1 LIDAVFKKYLI
12 IVSIIFTITF
22 VLSIFVFPSIYQIHT
37 PKDKDTVRI
46 LSITPPLDF
55 FKTLMIN
62 NIIASFII
70 VMCGVTGLE
79 AIPII
84 FMVYN
89 AFYLGEL
96 IAIVNK
102 PDTYMMIYAMVPHA
116 IIELPT
122 LILATTFGCYL
133 AYKMREVTKSRHIM
147 EYLRNKNTQV
157 NPTVMKYGIKRY
169 FTFIFP
175 LILLG
180 CIVESGISLYI
191 LRYIFNGS

>member
-1 LIDAVFKKYLI
+1 MIDNIFKKYLF

-22 VLSIFVFPSIYQIHT
+22 ILSISIFPSIYQIHT

-46 LSITPPLDF
+46 LSITPPIEF
-55 FKTLMIN
+55 FKTLLIN
-62 NIIASFII
+62 NLIASFII

-84 FMVYN
+84 FMMYN

-96 IAIVNK
+96 ISIVNK
-102 PDTYMMIYAMVPHA
+102 SDTYMMIYAMAPHA

-122 LILATTFGCYL
+122 LVLATTFGCYL
-133 AYKMREVTKSRHIM
+133 AYKMREVTGSRHII
-147 EYLRNKNTQV
+147 EYLRNKHTQV
-157 NPTVMKYGIKRY
+157 NSTVMDYGIKRY
-169 FTFIFP
+169 FMFIFP